1 MNAILSQG
9 LPTHRHVPPAQSSR
23 HEYGDGACSDF
34 GFWAVMLILPLDVR
48 LYLGVWWVVLWG
60 LVE

>member
-9 LPTHRHVPPAQSSR
+9 LPTHRHVPSAQSSR
-23 HEYGDGACSDF
+23 YEHGDGACAGF
-34 GFWAVMLILPLDVR
+34 GFWAVMLIPPLDVL
-48 LYLGVWWVVLWG
+48 LYFGVWLVVLWG